1 MHNYF
6 QEIYCINIEEEL
18 GKWKQ
23 FKNEFIKNNLDWK
36 IKRFGAIKNKVRG
49 KGASLSHLELIKI
62 AHTNKFEHIFIFED
76 DTKFIDWNLNY
87 LEDAINHLPSDWQI
101 FNIGYNICA
110 NENQLK
116 YQQISKNLIKV
127 EKGCD
132 LRSNNA
138 YAINN
143 NAFEYIIREY
153 SRFFEQWKEHKFKWH
168 LDLWFA
174 QNFDRYCLVPLMCVQ
189 NQGDK
194 PQRFIDNF
202 SVHRI
207 MPILSQ

>member
-6 QEIYCINIEEEL
+6 KEISCINVDEEND
-18 GKWKQ
+18 KWQKFQ
-23 FKNEFIKNNLDWK
+23 QEFSTINFKYQVN
-36 IKRFGAIKNKVRG
+36 RFSAIKNTVRG
-49 KGASLSHLELIKI
+49 RGASLSHLELIKK
-62 AHTNKFEHIFIFED
+62 AHKEKLENIFIFED
-76 DTKFIDWNLNY
+76 DTKFINWNQEY
-87 LEDAINHLPSDWQI
+87 LDNAVAHLPSDWQI

-110 NENQLK
+110 KQNELK
-116 YQQISKNLIKV
+116 YQQISQNLIKV
-127 EKGCD
+127 KKGCD

-138 YAINN
+138 YAINS
-143 NAFEYIIREY
+143 NAFEYVIKEY
-153 SRFFEQWKEHKFKWH
+153 AQFFKQWKEHKFKWH

-202 SVHRI
+202 SKHNI
-207 MPILSQ
+207 K